1 MEKWYECLE
10 LLHWL
15 RGFNAATWPEKR
27 VPERFL
33 NALASVLGEPRP
45 EGTRP
50 PPDPALV
57 EKLKQ
62 LEERVRLLEAK
73 DQPLRLGGTL

>member
-1 MEKWYECLE
+1 MDKWFECLE

-15 RGFNAATWPEKR
+15 RGFNAATTPDKR

-33 NALASVLGEPRP
+33 TALAAALGEPP
-45 EGTRP
+45 LP

-57 EKLKQ
+57 EQLKR
-62 LEERVRLLEAK
+62 LEERVMLLEAK
-73 DQPLRLGGTL
+73 DRPLIMGGSAL